1 MVDGLVCRIQDSPL
15 HVFSI
20 LAGIAR
26 GSGAGDTVGWSVYIW
41 NLLHKSLSMVGL
53 IQDGT
58 GFPESV
64 LGGKEV
70 VSLRSI
76 PGNRRS
82 ITSAIFCLKQ
92 PQRLCRFIGSNTDSA
107 SG

>member
-64 LGGKEV
+64 LGGE
-70 VSLRSI
+70 RSCQSKI
-76 PGNRRS
+76 Y
-82 ITSAIFCLKQ
+82 TWKQAQHHFCHIL
-92 PQRLCRFIGSNTDSA
+92 LEAATETL
-107 SG
+107 